1 MLAREIEG
9 RTIYLILSKP
19 ISRRDFVLGKFLGF
33 ALVLAVIYLAETAV
47 LSGLLL
53 YEGFALGKLFFFA
66 TLFSY
71 LKLLVTFAVVLFF
84 TTFAAPML
92 SILFSLGIFV
102 ASHSANAVADMAEKT
117 GSAGLLWFSKG
128 LSVALPNFQAL
139 SYPKN
144 VIATNVVL
152 PDFVIAVSAA
162 HATLYL
168 VLVLLFA
175 TIVFSFKNF
184 ENA

>member
-19 ISRRDFVLGKFLGF
+19 ISRRDFVLGKFIGF

-47 LSGLLL
+47 LSGLLF
-53 YEGFALGKLFFFA
+53 YEGFPLGKLFFFA

-168 VLVLLFA
+168 ALVLLFA